1 VPLLQ
6 QSVDTYRA
14 QGRTSEIG
22 YAYALYN
29 LGRALNRSGQPDAA
43 IPILEERLRFRNQR
57 ATVQAELRSA
67 RRAAGQA

>member
-6 QSVDTYRA
+6 QSVDAYRA

-29 LGRALNRSGQPDAA
+29 LGRALHRSGRPEAA
-43 IPILEERLRFRNQR
+43 IPILEERLRFANQR
-57 ATVQAELRSA
+57 ATVRAELRAA
-67 RRAAGQA
+67 RRAAGRA